1 ALLGWVE
8 RPQRPAHWALYLDR
22 WVGAMPI
29 HAARHV
35 GRAGRRLGDPRITRR
50 LVELL
55 GVVECRGLA
64 LDALGEVGD
73 PTAFDALF
81 DCLGDPEHR
90 FEVLLALAAAT
101 TPAQVKRLRDVA
113 DHRSGDP
120 GRGGRGPRGVGGP
133 TARARPATAGRRG
146 NVMDLA
152 EAKERL
158 KAIEGT

>member
-1 ALLGWVE
+1 AGSCTGPPRPRRPMRDAMNGRLLALLDATWQHALPLGPFGDFDQRQRAEREWEESLSADDCLALLGWVE

-90 FEVLLALAAAT
+90 FEVLL
-101 TPAQVKRLRDVA
+101 
-113 DHRSGDP
+113 
-120 GRGGRGPRGVGGP
+120 
-133 TARARPATAGRRG
+133 
-146 NVMDLA
+146 
-152 EAKERL
+152 
-158 KAIEGT
+158 